1 MGRPSLQNAAIPK
14 RVNSD
19 SLMRVVSTM
28 MTYKV
33 IKENENQRF
42 FNLQLSFI
50 IDKNKQETI

>member
-1 MGRPSLQNAAIPK
+1 
-14 RVNSD
+14 
-19 SLMRVVSTM
+19 M

-33 IKENENQRF
+33 IKEIEYQRF